1 MVKWFYEVKD
11 YFDDECGN
19 SKLIGKKVEINF
31 KCEKIG
37 KLDGGKCKSK
47 RKI

>member
-1 MVKWFYEVKD
+1 MKLKIILMMNV
-11 YFDDECGN
+11 GN